1 LFNDTDIDTIIE
13 SITSSNKGTNK
24 SKQHTSA
31 TKYEQQK
38 QITRF
43 LKSKFE
49 IGQEITD
56 FDKVFDIKL
65 TYNILPKLF

>member
-1 LFNDTDIDTIIE
+1 L
-13 SITSSNKGTNK
+13 
-24 SKQHTSA
+24 
-31 TKYEQQK
+31 KYEQQK

-56 FDKVFDIKL
+56 FDKVFDMKF
-65 TYNILPKLF
+65 TYNVLPKLF